1 MNKGFKVYVEYFWY
15 GLLISVFVGYLEYLI
30 VGELSYFTA
39 FWCILLPFLW
49 SISFGDEKLEK
60 EDDK

>member
-1 MNKGFKVYVEYFWY
+1 MDKVLKVYLEYFWY

-30 VGELSYFTA
+30 AGELSYFTA
-39 FWCILLPFLW
+39 FCCILLPFLW
-49 SISFGDEKLEK
+49 SISFGDEGLEK